1 MTKLWLDILTPK
13 QVMFSTKLIPRL
25 EEAGFEVVKTSR
37 RYRELDEMLK
47 LKKMETLV
55 VGRHGGKTLEGKL
68 GASLQRA
75 LALSKLVKEMK
86 PDLALSFTSVEAAR
100 VAFGLKIPFS
110 CITDSSHAEAQNRL
124 TVPFCSRLF
133 TPWVI
138 PKSEWVRFGIALES
152 VIPYRAIDPIV
163 WLREFKPDAAILE
176 ELELE
181 KSKPILVCRAEEA
194 FAAYLLG
201 LVSDERPVILSIIK
215 PILEQVKDA
224 QIVAIPRYG
233 KQASALRR
241 AFKGRVRVPRQVV
254 DASNLLAHT
263 TVFVG
268 AGGTMSAEAA
278 LLGVPTISCYPGEP
292 PWVEKY
298 LVKQGMVYRIT
309 DAEEASKKV
318 LDILDHQEH
327 YVSLHRKIAQRV
339 KSKMEDP
346 LDIIVSNLK
355 RL

>member
-1 MTKLWLDILTPK
+1 MKCWLDILTPK

-37 RYRELDEMLK
+37 RYRELDEMLE
-47 LKKMETLV
+47 LKKIETLV
-55 VGRHGGKTLEGKL
+55 VGKHGGKTLEGKL

-75 LALSKLVKEMK
+75 LALSKLVREMK

-100 VAFGLKIPFS
+100 VAFGLKISFS
-110 CITDSSHAEAQNRL
+110 CITDTSHAEAQNRL
-124 TVPFCSRLF
+124 TVPFCRLLF

-138 PKSEWVRFGIALES
+138 PKREWIGFGIASES

-163 WLREFKPDAAILE
+163 WLREFKPDAAILD
-176 ELELE
+176 ELGLD
-181 KSKPILVCRAEEA
+181 KSKPLIVCRTEEA

-215 PILEQVKDA
+215 SILDQTKDV

-241 AFKGRVRVPRQVV
+241 AFKGRVKVPKGVV

-292 PWVEKY
+292 FWVEKY
-298 LVKQGMVYRIT
+298 LVKQGMVYRIK

-327 YVSLHRKIAQRV
+327 YGNLHGKIAQEV

-346 LDIIVSNLK
+346 LEVIVSNLK

>member
-1 MTKLWLDILTPK
+1 MRCWLDILTPK
-13 QVMFSTKLIPRL
+13 QVMFSTRLVPRL
-25 EEAGFEVVKTSR
+25 EEGGFEVVKTSR
-37 RYRELDEMLK
+37 RYRELDEMLE
-47 LKKMETLV
+47 LKKTETLV
-55 VGRHGGKTLEGKL
+55 VGKHGGKTLEGKL
-68 GASLQRA
+68 RASLQRA
-75 LALSKLVKEMK
+75 FALSKLVKGMK
-86 PDLALSFTSVEAAR
+86 PDLALAFTSVEAAR

-110 CITDSSHAEAQNRL
+110 CITDTSHAEAQNRL
-124 TVPFCSRLF
+124 TIPFCRLLF

-138 PKSEWVRFGIALES
+138 PKREWVRFGIASES

-176 ELELE
+176 ELELD
-181 KSKPILVCRAEEA
+181 KSKPIIVCRTEEA

-201 LVSDERPVILSIIK
+201 LASDERPVILSIIK
-215 PILEQVKDA
+215 SILDQTKDI

-241 AFKGRVRVPRQVV
+241 AFKGRIRVPKGVV
-254 DASNLLAHT
+254 DTLNLLAHT
-263 TVFVG
+263 AVFVG

-278 LLGVPTISCYPGEP
+278 LLGVPTISCYPGAP
-292 PWVEKY
+292 YWVEKY

-309 DAEEASKKV
+309 DTKEASKKA
-318 LDILDHQEH
+318 LDILDNQEH
-327 YVSLHRKIAQRV
+327 YRNLHRKIAQRV

-346 LDIIVSNLK
+346 LEVIVSNLK